1 MFTADV
7 GTKRRFAAT
16 QHLVAIGAINGPHIR
31 GGIRVMSRTLA

>member
-16 QHLVAIGAINGPHIR
+16 QHLVAIGASTNLTSE
-31 GGIRVMSRTLA
+31 GIRVTSRALS